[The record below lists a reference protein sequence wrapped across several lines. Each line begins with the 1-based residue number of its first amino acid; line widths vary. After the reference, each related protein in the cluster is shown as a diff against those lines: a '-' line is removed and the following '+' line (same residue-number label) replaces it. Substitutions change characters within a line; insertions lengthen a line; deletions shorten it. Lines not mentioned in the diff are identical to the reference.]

1 MRQGSCCSCC
11 LDLIRCIHNLFSFS
25 FFFFHNFSTKICLAI
40 GPQDLRDD
48 FRTSFQQEAGG
59 QQGRFPGPVG
69 PVGPVDPVPVAQSSC
84 TDRLVQIHY
93 ERVWLHGP
101 VGTTPRLQWETNWSQ
116 GLVLGSSSSSIS
128 PVPVG
133 DFPCRVRCKRGRGWS
148 GSSKIWSSSGLRWRR
163 NMYVVWL
170 IEN

>member
-101 VGTTPRLQWETNWSQ
+101 VGTTPVGNK
-116 GLVLGSSSSSIS
+116 LV
-128 PVPVG
+128 
-133 DFPCRVRCKRGRGWS
+133 S
-148 GSSKIWSSSGLRWRR
+148 GSGSR
-163 NMYVVWL
+163 VQFQ
-170 IEN
+170 